1 MIYVTNN
8 STKSKPV
15 ISVDDFKIVF
25 IRDKG
30 RYDEEVMYA
39 FDAGHLGR
47 ITILSRMTG
56 FGWRDVETG
65 FRDTYA
71 MNAKGKEN
79 YGKNF
84 WLASGNFDVRD
95 YIQEGGSSW
104 DDLVELIKN
113 NANTCVGFE

>member
-8 STKSKPV
+8 SIKSKPV
-15 ISVDDFKIVF
+15 ISVEDFKIVF

-71 MNAKGKEN
+71 
-79 YGKNF
+79 KNF

-95 YIQEGGSSW
+95 YIQDGGSDW
-104 DDLVELIKN
+104 DCLVKLIKN
-113 NANTCVGFE
+113 NANTCVGD